1 MSRQCLAVTVGPRP
15 GARTGSPFAVAVD
28 ERKVRNLSYLLLA
41 LPLGLAAFATVAASY
56 GLAIGLLLAPVTYRF
71 DTIVTNIGPV
81 RVDSFE
87 GAVVSFLVAPLAILG
102 AMHVSNALAPARRFA
117 RLMLAPDG

>member
-15 GARTGSPFAVAVD
+15 GARTESPFAVAAD
-28 ERKVRNLSYLLLA
+28 ERKYRNLSYRLLA

-87 GAVVSFLVAPLAILG
+87 EAVVCFLVAPLAILG